1 MVKKILIIA
10 EAGVNHNGDI
20 EVAKKLVD
28 AAVEAGVD
36 FIKFQSF
43 NPDLLVTRIAKKAN
57 YQLDSDRYQET
68 QYEMLARL
76 TLSKKMHVELIDYCN
91 SRSICFLSSAFDI
104 ESLEYLISLNLRY
117 YKVPSG
123 EITNLPYLRYLGG
136 FNKNV
141 ILSTGMSTLAEVDEG
156 IRTLQDAGTS
166 RSNITLLH
174 CTSEYPS
181 PMEDINLLAMSTLGN
196 AFGIDVGYSDHS
208 IGIEIPIA
216 AAALG
221 AKIIEKHFTLD
232 KTMAGP
238 DHKASLNPDELKLM
252 VSGIRNIE
260 VALGDGV
267 KKVSPHEAKNRSLV
281 RKSIVASRPIAI
293 GEIFSENNL
302 TVKRPG
308 EGLSPMFID
317 FLVGQKARRN
327 YLPDDLIDL

>member
-1 MVKKILIIA
+1 MKKILIIA

-20 EVAKKLVD
+20 EIAKKLVD
-28 AAVEAGVD
+28 AAVVAGAD

-43 NPDLLVTRIAKKAN
+43 KPDLLVTRIAKKAN
-57 YQLDSDRYQET
+57 YQLDSDKFQET

-76 TLSKKMHVELIDYCN
+76 TLSKKMHVELIEYCN
-91 SRSICFLSSAFDI
+91 SHSICFLSSAFDL
-104 ESLEYLISLNLRY
+104 ESLEYLMSLNLSY

-141 ILSTGMSTLAEVDEG
+141 ILSTGMSTLAEIDEG
-156 IRTLQDAGTS
+156 IRALQDAGTF
-166 RSNITLLH
+166 RSKITLLH
-174 CTSEYPS
+174 CTTEYPA
-181 PMEDINLLAMSTLGN
+181 PMEDINLLAMPSLGR
-196 AFGIDVGYSDHS
+196 AFGLEVGYSDHS

-232 KTMAGP
+232 KKMPGP
-238 DHKASLNPDELKLM
+238 DHKASLDPEEFKLM
-252 VSGIRNIE
+252 VSAIRSIE

-267 KKVSPHEAKNRSLV
+267 KKVSFHEAKNRLLV
-281 RKSIVASRPIAI
+281 RKSIVASRPILI

-308 EGLSPMFID
+308 EGLSPMFMDI
-317 FLVGQKARRN
+317 LIGQKARRN
-327 YLPDDLIDL
+327 YLPDDLIEL